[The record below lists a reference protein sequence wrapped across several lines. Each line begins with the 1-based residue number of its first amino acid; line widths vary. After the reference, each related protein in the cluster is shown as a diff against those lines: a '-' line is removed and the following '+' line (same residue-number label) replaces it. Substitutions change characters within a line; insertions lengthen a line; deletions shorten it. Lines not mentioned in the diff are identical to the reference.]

1 VGEDGNGKTTI
12 LEAINYLTQNKY
24 SSENKLAIGDFSD
37 FNQEITITAK
47 TPQFIC
53 KMPYVG
59 NYYESCGVEFIA
71 KSRNQKS
78 PGKLLSTPFQ
88 IRNCFINVNKNY
100 KNSKGE
106 DSGKVIDERFKVFS
120 NSEIKDGEFNIFYFD
135 KNRSRQIATGNYKT
149 IFDKICDDLNWRF
162 VKEYNGCDESKK
174 QEIANSI
181 CGDYFRTVID
191 IAQKGLGGK
200 LSTNLSDFF
209 KNDEYQNL
217 KIDLLSLL
225 HPFTDAFFALRKENE
240 LKQISTR
247 NIGSGIEI
255 ILTLLLMNSIS
266 GESKESIVYLIDE
279 PELHLHPKAQ
289 EMLLEILM
297 QESKDKQIIIST
309 HSPYMFMGC
318 SSNKKVGM
326 LLFNRSDD
334 GIINIT
340 DVKRDEWGLFP
351 WSPSFGEINYHAYNL
366 PNVEFHNELYGHI
379 KDLSDIRS
387 VNDFDVYLKN
397 KKGITEV
404 RDYID
409 KGENKSL
416 TLCTYI
422 RNQIHHPENK
432 NNSSYT
438 DADLRKSIEILIDI
452 IRSAGS
458 PISEEFEW
466 DIPF

>member
-1 VGEDGNGKTTI
+1 
-12 LEAINYLTQNKY
+12 
-24 SSENKLAIGDFSD
+24 
-37 FNQEITITAK
+37 
-47 TPQFIC
+47 
-53 KMPYVG
+53 
-59 NYYESCGVEFIA
+59 
-71 KSRNQKS
+71 
-78 PGKLLSTPFQ
+78 
-88 IRNCFINVNKNY
+88 
-100 KNSKGE
+100 
-106 DSGKVIDERFKVFS
+106 
-120 NSEIKDGEFNIFYFD
+120 
-135 KNRSRQIATGNYKT
+135 
-149 IFDKICDDLNWRF
+149 
-162 VKEYNGCDESKK
+162 
-174 QEIANSI
+174 
-181 CGDYFRTVID
+181 
-191 IAQKGLGGK
+191 
-200 LSTNLSDFF
+200 
-209 KNDEYQNL
+209 
-217 KIDLLSLL
+217 
-225 HPFTDAFFALRKENE
+225 
-240 LKQISTR
+240 
-247 NIGSGIEI
+247 
-255 ILTLLLMNSIS
+255 MNSIS

-452 IRSAGS
+452 IRSAES